1 MSKAGFVTEYCSACE
16 NEVTILWNVL
26 RDGYKAFCPH
36 CGERLMLCDECL
48 HRRDGEFTDDCDYD
62 GQTDSC
68 RYNNDGYYIFRIM
81 QNGSV
86 TCIKLEQR
94 EPTAELLKALVGG
107 TFYGLPVKYGVLVV
121 NGDNLCGD
129 LYIPPRNAT
138 ATAMLQPGIDR
149 YVGGDAVLVQS
160 DEHNRL
166 IGFTREDIQQFQER
180 LFEK

>member
-1 MSKAGFVTEYCSACE
+1 MSNMVAEYCNNCE
-16 NEVTILWNVL
+16 SEITMEWDIARL
-26 RDGYKAFCPH
+26 GYKAYCPV

-68 RYNNDGYYIFRIM
+68 RFNNDGYYVFRIM

-86 TCIKLEQR
+86 TLVKLEQR
-94 EPTAELLKALVGG
+94 EPTAELLKYMVGG

-138 ATAMLQPGIDR
+138 TTAMLQSGADR

-166 IGFTREDIQQFQER
+166 IGFTRKDALTFQER